1 MGKKSVPFY
10 DEMLFQNLTE
20 SRMTLDDVYARMVRF
35 VSSDVRASYQFV
47 IGTDSQVF
55 GTYTKFVTGVI
66 IRRVGKGVWACYR
79 QSVVK
84 RPLLSL
90 KEKLSFET
98 TLSQETGDLFAATV
112 LPALE
117 GLLLPYVYQGA
128 AIESFIDIDAGTEP
142 LRNPT
147 FVYVEEMVNRVKAM
161 GIYTPRTKPDS
172 FGASA
177 YANRYTKRPVRLVM

>member
-1 MGKKSVPFY
+1 
-10 DEMLFQNLTE
+10 
-20 SRMTLDDVYARMVRF
+20 
-35 VSSDVRASYQFV
+35 
-47 IGTDSQVF
+47 VF
-55 GTYTKFVTGVI
+55 GTYTKFITGVI

-98 TLSQETGDLFAATV
+98 TLSQETGYLFASNV
-112 LPALE
+112 IPALE

-128 AIESFIDIDAGTEP
+128 AMESFIDIDAGTEP

-147 FVYVEEMVNRVKAM
+147 FAYVEEMVNRVKAM

-172 FGASA
+172 FGASS
-177 YANRYTKRPVRLVM
+177 YANRFTKRPVRLVM

>member
-1 MGKKSVPFY
+1 MGKKSVPY
-10 DEMLFQNLTE
+10 NDEMLFQNTSE
-20 SRMTLDDVYARMVRF
+20 SRMTLDDVYARMTRF

-55 GTYTKFVTGVI
+55 GTYTKFITGVI

-79 QSVVK
+79 QSIVK

-98 TLSQETGDLFAATV
+98 TLSQDTGYLFAGTV
-112 LPALE
+112 LPAIE

-128 AIESFIDIDAGTEP
+128 ALEAFIDIDAGTEP

-147 FVYVEEMVNRVKAM
+147 WAYVEEMVNRVKAM

-172 FGASA
+172 YGASA
-177 YANRYTKRPVRLVM
+177 YANRFTKRPVRLVM